1 MFTVSNEEKA
11 AMVHA
16 LQMPEGELKKKLK
29 WLMLFRVFFSTL
41 LLGSS
46 IIMQLGESP
55 PPLGSPLIFLYGII
69 AAIFFLSVFYALG
82 LYHIKRYLVFAYVQ
96 ILIDTT
102 VVTAIL
108 FVTGSFSSIFS
119 FLYLV
124 VIIYSSILLPIRGTI
139 VIAAICSIQFG
150 IMVDLEY
157 YGVIYPFGT
166 YDGLLASVYPGS
178 QVFYKILVTMIA
190 CFAVAFLSSFLS
202 EEVRKTRREL
212 QAMEDH
218 VKRVEKMASIGEM
231 AAGMAHEI
239 KNPLAS
245 LTGSIQLLSEE
256 IRYDADHER
265 LMRIILREA
274 DRLSS
279 LVNNFLLYARPP
291 AGIVEAIEIDKVLT
305 DTVEL
310 LKKDAATNGRI
321 TITSKIQSAI
331 WISIDPVHL
340 RQIFW
345 NLLLNAAEA
354 IDGDGVIDVEM
365 YASKNRHVFA
375 RITDDGCGMT
385 PEELKS
391 IFDPFFTTKP
401 AGTGLGLSIVHRIF
415 EAYDAWLNVDS
426 EAGKG
431 TTITLQFKQIEPPA
445 LLTTGPR
452 PLSI

>member
-1 MFTVSNEEKA
+1 
-11 AMVHA
+11 
-16 LQMPEGELKKKLK
+16 
-29 WLMLFRVFFSTL
+29 MLFRVFFSTL

-190 CFAVAFLSSFLS
+190 CFSVAFLSSFLS